1 MTGQVKHLLKHY
13 GIDEEKPKASKQ
25 LIKRIK
31 ADMNRYVA
39 QIEEAIE
46 SDVVHNPR
54 TDEISKRTVY
64 YIGDKVIKGQS
75 SLSGRSWG
83 RSTGP
88 VKKSGAN
95 KRSGGGREHGEC
107 LGASSRTSKKSVP
120 MYQVEPTSYKTK
132 KQGKTL
138 NTQLNSIVE
147 AYTTLLELLE

>member
-1 MTGQVKHLLKHY
+1 MTRQVKHLMKHY
-13 GIDEEKPKASKQ
+13 GIDEAKPKASKQ

-46 SDVVHNPR
+46 SDIVHNPR
-54 TDEISKRTVY
+54 TDEVNNRVRY
-64 YIGDKVIKGQS
+64 YMGDKVIKGQS

-107 LGASSRTSKKSVP
+107 LGASSRTSKKTVP
-120 MYQVEPTSYKTK
+120 MYQVEPTFKRK
-132 KQGKTL
+132 KQGKKL
-138 NTQLNSIVE
+138 DTQLNDIVE
-147 AYTTLLELLE
+147 AYTALLELVK